1 MFNKA
6 KLLLLLSAGLTF
18 SLSGHAESV
27 TKAEDNGRLPAY
39 RLINTPDNRAA
50 FIKGSVP
57 GLKKIPAHSFWFSNT
72 IEEWQK
78 GVHPAPRKQYVVTLK
93 GTLRFKV
100 SDGSTFMI
108 APGTVL
114 LAEDTEGEGHSWEM
128 VDGDEWIRAYIPISG
143 TDDYFIADK

>member
-1 MFNKA
+1 MMNKV
-6 KLLLLLSAGLTF
+6 KLLLLLSVGLTC
-18 SLSGHAESV
+18 SLSGQAGPV
-27 TKAEDNGRLPAY
+27 KKVEDNGRLPAY

-57 GLKKIPAHSFWFSNT
+57 GLKKIPVQSFWFSNT

-128 VDGDEWIRAYIPISG
+128 VDGDEWIRAYIPVSG
-143 TDDYFIADK
+143 TDNGFIADK

>member
-1 MFNKA
+1 MMK
-6 KLLLLLSAGLTF
+6 KVMLLLLVTAGLTF
-18 SLSGHAESV
+18 SLSAQESV
-27 TKAEDNGRLPAY
+27 KKAEDNGRLPAY

-72 IEEWQK
+72 IDEWQK

-128 VDGDEWIRAYIPISG
+128 VDGDEWIRAYIPVSE
-143 TDDYFIADK
+143 TDEAFIADE